1 MIDLDDIRL
10 YLPKYVSPETEK
22 KLLEDLS
29 DFPSNIDDRMYTN
42 LENKIIFQGDCI
54 KDLLIINLPDTKIK
68 KSNSIIISNTCDV
81 DDKNERKF
89 SSNIIYTPLIKLE
102 KYKNILIK
110 NKMYSERS
118 ILDHI
123 EDIKKQRI
131 TQIFYLPPS
140 ANITEE
146 TFIFFDRVCNCDN
159 RYLQRTDISEIRLF
173 SLSQYGFYLFLFKL
187 SIHFTRMYEGIDRK
201 Y

>member
-1 MIDLDDIRL
+1 MIDLDDIKL
-10 YLPKYVSPETEK
+10 YLPKYLSPETEQ

-29 DFPSNIDDRMYTN
+29 EFPSNIDERMYTN
-42 LENKIIFQGDCI
+42 LESEIIFQGDCI
-54 KDLLIINLPDTKIK
+54 KNLLIISLPNTETMKT
-68 KSNSIIISNTCDV
+68 NSIIISNTCDIDV
-81 DDKNERKF
+81 SNKRKF

-102 KYKNILIK
+102 KYKELLISYNIYSETSIK
-110 NKMYSERS
+110 N
-118 ILDHI
+118 HI

-140 ANITEE
+140 EKINEENIV
-146 TFIFFDRVCNCDN
+146 FFDRVCSCDN
-159 RYLQRTDISEIRLF
+159 RYLKRSNISEIRLF

-187 SIHFTRMYEGIDRK
+187 SIHFTRMYEGIDRT

>member
-10 YLPKYVSPETEK
+10 YLPKYLSPETEQ

-29 DFPSNIDDRMYTN
+29 DFPSNIDERMYTK
-42 LENKIIFQGDCI
+42 LESETIFQGDCI
-54 KDLLIINLPDTKIK
+54 KNLLIINLPNTETRET
-68 KSNSIIISNTCDV
+68 NSIIISNTCDIDV
-81 DDKNERKF
+81 SNKRKF
-89 SSNIIYTPLIKLE
+89 SSNLIYTPLIKLE
-102 KYKNILIK
+102 KYKELLICYNIYSETSIK
-110 NKMYSERS
+110 N
-118 ILDHI
+118 HI

-140 ANITEE
+140 AKINEE
-146 TFIFFDRVCNCDN
+146 TIVFFDRVCSCDN
-159 RYLQRTDISEIRLF
+159 RYLERSNISEIRLF

-187 SIHFTRMYEGIDRK
+187 SIHFTRMYEGIDRT

>member
-1 MIDLDDIRL
+1 MLDLDDIRL
-10 YLPKYVSPETEK
+10 YLPKYLSPETEK

-42 LENKIIFQGDCI
+42 LENEIIFQGDCI
-54 KDLLIINLPDTKIK
+54 KDLLIINLPDTKTK
-68 KSNSIIISNTCDV
+68 KSNSLIISNTCDI
-81 DDKNERKF
+81 DEKNERKF
-89 SSNIIYTPLIKLE
+89 SSNIIYAPLIKLE

-110 NKMYSERS
+110 NKKYSETS

-140 ANITEE
+140 VKVNEE
-146 TFIFFDRVCNCDN
+146 TFIFFDRVCSCDN
-159 RYLQRTDISEIRLF
+159 RYLKRTNISEIRLF